1 MASFTKI
8 PTIAD
13 VSNAG
18 RCTYTG
24 ERMGP
29 YHQDQEQCRHLAYH
43 LIPQGQ
49 HCRNH
54 LTSQEIATV
63 LPRIAA
69 WTQGIEDLYS
79 AVTTMGQ
86 GKVPVVSVSIEL
98 TEGDPV

>member
-13 VSNAG
+13 VSDSG

-24 ERMGP
+24 THMGA
-29 YHQDQEQCRHLAYH
+29 YHNEQEQCRNLAYH
-43 LIPQGQ
+43 LIPQGN

-54 LTSQEIATV
+54 LTALEIATV

-69 WTQGIEDLYS
+69 WTQGLEDLYS
-79 AVTTMGQ
+79 AVTTMTQ
-86 GKVPVVSVSIEL
+86 GSVPKVTVSIEV
-98 TEGDPV
+98 TES

>member
-13 VSNAG
+13 VSDAG

-24 ERMGP
+24 AQMGP
-29 YHQDQEQCRHLAYH
+29 YHNEREQFSLLAYH
-43 LIPQGQ
+43 LIPQGR

-54 LTSQEIATV
+54 LTPEEIATV

-69 WTQGIEDLYS
+69 WTQGIEDLYL
-79 AVTTMGQ
+79 AVTTMTQ
-86 GKVPVVSVSIEL
+86 GTVPTVSVSIEV
-98 TEGDPV
+98 TEL